1 MSKSTLTPEE
11 FRCWKVENLRQY
23 LTMRDLAKTGKKEE
37 LAMFFGMQVRLVPPK
52 DDVRSAKTT
61 FLVTGISGW

>member
-1 MSKSTLTPEE
+1 MVSDVCRVQHLKYFLA
-11 FRCWKVENLRQY
+11 CKLNL
-23 LTMRDLAKTGKKEE
+23 
-37 LAMFFGMQVRLVPPK
+37 RLVPPK